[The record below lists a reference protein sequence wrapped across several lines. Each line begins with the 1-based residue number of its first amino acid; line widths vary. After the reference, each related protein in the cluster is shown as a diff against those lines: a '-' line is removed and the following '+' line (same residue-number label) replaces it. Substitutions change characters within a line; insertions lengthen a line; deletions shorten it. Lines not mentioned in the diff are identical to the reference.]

1 MTHCLRPC
9 AQEGPP
15 PRKTFVSK
23 NLQRSKG
30 ADLPESHAEPPHHKI
45 CLGATNTTMLSPLE
59 RMASL
64 GTTVLM
70 IILCAAPAI
79 CWASPAVAFSP
90 VGNALFPLRHAV
102 REPVRMSPRALRAR
116 LSPEVAGIQ
125 MKGGILRRPAVV
137 AVGGTIFGVITGCSE
152 ASASVRKQRGEIQE
166 YVGQNP
172 RIYVSNG
179 MERFR
184 QGDVEGSLREFDK
197 AIESDPQ
204 YGDYLWQRGLSLY
217 YAGEY
222 EAASLQFLRDVKLN
236 PRDTEE
242 SIWRILSQARQ
253 SGGSLTKARADAI
266 KTVGE
271 KREYMKVIYA
281 VFQGERKADELD
293 ALIKAYAG
301 RRGKVQDL
309 FYLQLYSGLLAE
321 VLLPVPSH
329 TFRGLCSLPPRP
341 PAYASESDDVLASQA
356 DGRVEDAKARIIAAI
371 ESPYAQV
378 EP

>member
-1 MTHCLRPC
+1 MRLG
-9 AQEGPP
+9 QVE
-15 PRKTFVSK
+15 K
-23 NLQRSKG
+23 
-30 ADLPESHAEPPHHKI
+30 PHHKI
-45 CLGATNTTMLSPLE
+45 CLRATNTTGLNPLE

-70 IILCAAPAI
+70 IVLCAAPAI
-79 CWASPAVAFSP
+79 CRASPAVAFSP
-90 VGNALFPLRHAV
+90 VRSALFPLRHAV
-102 REPVRMSPRALRAR
+102 HEPVRISPRALSAP

-125 MKGGILRRPAVV
+125 MNGGILRRPAVV
-137 AVGGTIFGVITGCSE
+137 AVGGTIFSVITGCSD

-184 QGDVEGSLREFDK
+184 QGDVEGSLRDFDK

-236 PRDTEE
+236 SRDTEE

-329 TFRGLCSLPPRP
+329 TLFIRGLCSLPPRP